1 MPERNNEYVYQ
12 PPAKFTEELRQRIN
26 NAGFSDEFKQQIKSA
41 QKEEG
46 RKMFERLTNRNESGI
61 AYAKIPTNPS
71 NMIDVGECY
80 TGRIIDHLA
89 AYEDSGLSPD
99 EVQELAKAKADG
111 RCVVLPCKVGD
122 TVYEP
127 FAGKVYEKTVDR
139 IIINRFTT
147 PQIWIETKLPF
158 ATPRLERWDMAI
170 GKTVFLTR
178 EEAEK
183 ALEVGE

>member
-1 MPERNNEYVYQ
+1 MR
-12 PPAKFTEELRQRIN
+12 TIEEVLN
-26 NAGFSDEFKQQIKSA
+26 CVNYCMFSKGCT
-41 QKEEG
+41 KE
-46 RKMFERLTNRNESGI
+46 N
-61 AYAKIPTNPS
+61 Y
-71 NMIDVGECY
+71 DCCY
-80 TGRIIDHLA
+80 GDK
-89 AYEDSGLSPD
+89 GLSD
-99 EVQELAKAKADG
+99 CDVRLENDYKKIMAEVKKINTLDRLEEICQAERDG

-183 ALEVGE
+183 ALKERETE

>member
-1 MPERNNEYVYQ
+1 MR
-12 PPAKFTEELRQRIN
+12 TIEEVLN
-26 NAGFSDEFKQQIKSA
+26 CVNYCMFSKGCT
-41 QKEEG
+41 KE
-46 RKMFERLTNRNESGI
+46 N
-61 AYAKIPTNPS
+61 Y
-71 NMIDVGECY
+71 DCCY
-80 TGRIIDHLA
+80 GDK
-89 AYEDSGLSPD
+89 GLSD
-99 EVQELAKAKADG
+99 CDVRLENDYKKIMAEVKKINTFDRLEEICNAERDG

-183 ALEVGE
+183 ALKGGAE

>member
-1 MPERNNEYVYQ
+1 MR
-12 PPAKFTEELRQRIN
+12 TIEEVLN
-26 NAGFSDEFKQQIKSA
+26 CVNYCMFSKGCT
-41 QKEEG
+41 KE
-46 RKMFERLTNRNESGI
+46 N
-61 AYAKIPTNPS
+61 Y
-71 NMIDVGECY
+71 DCCY
-80 TGRIIDHLA
+80 GDK
-89 AYEDSGLSPD
+89 GLSD
-99 EVQELAKAKADG
+99 CDVRLENDYKKIMAEVKKINTFDRLQEICNAERDG
-111 RCVVLPCKVGD
+111 RLVLLPCKVGD

-183 ALEVGE
+183 ALKERETE